1 LRQNMERTIL
11 LVDEDERL
19 LSGLTRALH
28 KQPFRIYTAHNG
40 EEAILVLRARNVDVV
55 VSDERM
61 PGMSGSELLNWVADN
76 CPDVMR
82 IVLTG
87 HAEIDMAIR
96 AINEVGVCYFFTKP
110 CNEARLAVA
119 IHKAIERKDT
129 LEANR
134 RMLASSQQELQEL
147 ERINQ
152 EVDFQ
157 AQVIS
162 QDLQRPL
169 ERILD
174 CCQRLEDSSQ
184 EHLDPETQMLLA
196 DAHKAAAEAGLLA
209 AELRNIA
216 ASKER

>member
-1 LRQNMERTIL
+1 MERTVL
-11 LVDEDERL
+11 LVDDDERL

-28 KQPFRIYTAHNG
+28 KQPFRIYTARSG
-40 EEAILVLRARNVDVV
+40 EEAILVLKARDVDVI

-76 CPDVMR
+76 RPDVMR

-87 HAEIDMAIR
+87 HAETDMAIR
-96 AINEVGVCYFFTKP
+96 AINEAGVCYFFTKP

-129 LEANR
+129 VEANR
-134 RMLASSQQELQEL
+134 RLLASSQQHLQVLERTNQDFELQA
-147 ERINQ
+147 RI
-152 EVDFQ
+152 
-157 AQVIS
+157 IS

-174 CCQRLEDSSQ
+174 CCERLETPGHGQ
-184 EHLDPETQMLLA
+184 LDPEVQMLLA
-196 DAHKAAAEAGLLA
+196 DAHKAAAQASELA
-209 AELRNIA
+209 EELQNIA
-216 ASKER
+216 DSKER